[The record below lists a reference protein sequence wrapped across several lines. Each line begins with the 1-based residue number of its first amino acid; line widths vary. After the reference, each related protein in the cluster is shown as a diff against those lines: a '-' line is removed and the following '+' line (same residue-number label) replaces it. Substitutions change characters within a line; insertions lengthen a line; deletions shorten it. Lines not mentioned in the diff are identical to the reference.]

1 MKLKNLHICL
11 TLIFSLLI
19 SSQIDNELTS
29 IPCSDCHSSGGWDK
43 LTYSNFIHSET
54 GFSLNGVHKIQRCND
69 CHLGNTI
76 EEKHNFHFGNSNC
89 NSCHID
95 IHLQELGSD
104 CEQCHN
110 ENSWDVD
117 ERKFNHNQTRFPLI
131 KGHQNINCNEC
142 HINTTSQFSS
152 VSTEC
157 KSCHIDDFMS
167 TGIGQYSNSPSH
179 ITMQYSQ
186 NCQECHSISKWAG
199 VGFNHD
205 ETGFILSGSHQ
216 SADCEQCH
224 SEGNYNLP
232 NSCEGCHNENGIAS
246 SNSTQSNYDHSTHV
260 INQDCEKCHNDLDWG
275 NNLFLHSDFT
285 GNDCEECHQPEY
297 IESENPPHGNGNIN
311 DNCSLCHV
319 STNEWAIDPFI
330 HSLIQTSY
338 ELNGL
343 HLIASCESCHASQ
356 QYNNTSQEC
365 ESCHLQDYEQ
375 AENPN
380 HQLYQYPTQYC
391 SNCHDSNNWSNNFLH
406 VVNDAC
412 ESCHMPDYENATN
425 PNHSQLSTSCINCH
439 TDITTWGGAEFNH
452 DETGFI
458 LSGSHQLADCEQCHS
473 EGNYNLPN
481 SCEGC
486 HNENGI
492 ASSNST
498 QSNYDH
504 STHVINQDCEKCHND
519 LDWGNNLFLHSDFT
533 GNDCEECHQPEYI
546 ESENPPH
553 GNGNIND
560 NCSLCH
566 VSTNEW
572 AIDPFIHSLIQTSY
586 ELNGLH
592 LIASCESCH
601 ASQQY
606 NNTSQECESCHLQ
619 DYEQAENPN
628 HQLYQ
633 YPTQYCS
640 NCHDSN
646 NWSNNFLHVV
656 NDACE
661 SCHMPDYEN
670 ATNPNHSQL
679 STSCINCHTDI
690 TTWGGAEFNHDE
702 TGFIL
707 SGSHQLADCEQCH
720 SEGNYNLPNSC
731 EGCHNENGIASSNS
745 TQSNYDHSTHVINQD
760 CEKCHNDLDWGNNLF
775 LHSDFTGNDCEECH
789 QPEYIESENPPH
801 GNGNIN
807 DNCSLCHV
815 STNEWAIDPFIHSLI
830 QTSYE
835 LNGLHLI
842 ASCESCHA
850 SQQYNNTSQECE
862 SCHLQ
867 DYEQAENPNHQLYQ
881 YPENYCS
888 LCHETLGWEPDI
900 FMHMVNDV
908 CESCH
913 IIDYENATN
922 PNHSQLSTSCIN
934 CHTDITT
941 WEGAEFDHSNIS
953 ENCNSCHESEFELA
967 ENPPHDGFSTQ
978 CEDCHN
984 STETWEEATF
994 SHNNISDGCFNCH
1007 EDEFNEEHDNDFPT
1021 TCETCHEVDDWDDL
1035 NYNHDNDY
1043 FPIYNGEHRS
1053 EWSSCTAECH
1063 IVSDDFSQFSCGL
1076 NGVCHEHRQ
1085 SEMDGEHGGENGYVY
1100 ESSAC
1105 FDCHPNGEE
1114 DDIII
1119 NNFHNRIL
1127 KRVPWNILKN
1137 VNNKPNK

>member
-216 SADCEQCH
+216 S
-224 SEGNYNLP
+224 
-232 NSCEGCHNENGIAS
+232 
-246 SNSTQSNYDHSTHV
+246 
-260 INQDCEKCHNDLDWG
+260 
-275 NNLFLHSDFT
+275 
-285 GNDCEECHQPEY
+285 
-297 IESENPPHGNGNIN
+297 
-311 DNCSLCHV
+311 
-319 STNEWAIDPFI
+319 
-330 HSLIQTSY
+330 
-338 ELNGL
+338 
-343 HLIASCESCHASQ
+343 
-356 QYNNTSQEC
+356 
-365 ESCHLQDYEQ
+365 
-375 AENPN
+375 
-380 HQLYQYPTQYC
+380 
-391 SNCHDSNNWSNNFLH
+391 
-406 VVNDAC
+406 
-412 ESCHMPDYENATN
+412 
-425 PNHSQLSTSCINCH
+425 
-439 TDITTWGGAEFNH
+439 
-452 DETGFI
+452 
-458 LSGSHQLADCEQCHS
+458 ADCEQCHS